1 MNRRVMAAK
10 FLSTKIVRR
19 LKALAIPAVLIAA
32 LVAFFP
38 NYAKLNKLRQE
49 NVRLNR
55 ECRKLEEEITEYQG
69 NFRKLGHDPYLY
81 EKIARDSLGIARQDE
96 LVVDIEE

>member
-1 MNRRVMAAK
+1 M
-10 FLSTKIVRR
+10 
-19 LKALAIPAVLIAA
+19 
-32 LVAFFP
+32 
-38 NYAKLNKLRQE
+38 
-49 NVRLNR
+49 RLNR